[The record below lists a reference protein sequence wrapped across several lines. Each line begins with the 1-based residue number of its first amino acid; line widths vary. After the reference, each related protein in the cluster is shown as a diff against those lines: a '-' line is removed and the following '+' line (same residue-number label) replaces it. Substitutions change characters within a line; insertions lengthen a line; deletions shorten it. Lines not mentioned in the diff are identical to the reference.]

1 MKLYRCFAMFL
12 SLFFVIPQPLWAT
25 GVKNPGKVAS
35 GGGSSKNPITGMEF
49 MPVPSG
55 CFQMGDSFGDGAFN
69 EKPLHEVCLEGFSI
83 GKYEVTQG
91 QWKKIMGSN
100 PSTFS
105 ACGDDCPVEN
115 VGWDDALEFIR
126 RFNSLSGLN
135 SRLPTEAE
143 WEYAARSGGRMERYS
158 GGQNI
163 GDVGWYSSNA
173 GGATHPVGRKHPNG
187 LGIYDMSGNV
197 CEWVNDWYDSGYYG
211 ESPRNNPQGP
221 SSGVERVI
229 RGGSWY
235 DGQRGVRA
243 LDRGNFAAGSS
254 GGYLGLRLV
263 LPVASTPV
271 LPKSG
276 E

>member
-1 MKLYRCFAMFL
+1 MKLLRCIVTFM
-12 SLFFVIPQPLWAT
+12 SLFFTIIQPLQAVE
-25 GVKNPGKVAS
+25 VKDAGKVIS
-35 GGGSSKNPITGMEF
+35 GNGGSIDPITGMGF
-49 MPVPSG
+49 IPVPSG
-55 CFQMGDSFGDGAFN
+55 CFRMGDSFGDGAFN

-100 PSTFS
+100 PSSFTK
-105 ACGDDCPVEN
+105 CGDDCPVEN
-115 VGWDDALEFIR
+115 VGWDDMLEFIR
-126 RFNSLSGLN
+126 RFNSRSGLN

-143 WEYAARSGGRMERYS
+143 WEYAARSGGRTERYS

-163 GDVGWYSSNA
+163 SDVGWYSANA
-173 GGATHPVGRKHPNG
+173 DKATHPVGQKRPNG

-197 CEWVNDWYDSGYYG
+197 CEWVSDWYGSGYYG
-211 ESPRNNPQGP
+211 ESPQNNPQGP
-221 SSGVERVI
+221 SSGGERVI

-243 LDRGNFAAGSS
+243 FDRGNFAPGSS
-254 GGYLGLRLV
+254 GGYLGLRLL
-263 LPVASTPV
+263 LPVTSTSI

>member
-1 MKLYRCFAMFL
+1 MFL
-12 SLFFVIPQPLWAT
+12 SLFFVIPQPLWAA
-25 GVKNPGKVAS
+25 GVKNAEKVVSGK
-35 GGGSSKNPITGMEF
+35 GSFIDPITGMEF
-49 MPVPSG
+49 MPVPAG
-55 CFQMGDSFGDGAFN
+55 CFRMGDPFGDGAFN
-69 EKPLHEVCLEGFSI
+69 EKPLHEVCLKGFSI

-100 PSTFS
+100 PSSFTK
-105 ACGDDCPVEN
+105 CGDDCPVEN

-126 RFNSLSGLN
+126 RFNSRSGLN

-143 WEYAARSGGRMERYS
+143 WEYAARSGGRAERYS

-163 GDVGWYSSNA
+163 GDVGWYSGNA
-173 GGATHPVGRKHPNG
+173 RGATHPVGRKHPNG
-187 LGIYDMSGNV
+187 LRIYDMSGNV
-197 CEWVNDWYDSGYYG
+197 CEWVSDWYDSGYYA
-211 ESPRNNPQGP
+211 ESPRDNPQGP
-221 SSGVERVI
+221 SSGMERVI

-235 DGQRGVRA
+235 DGQRGVRT

-263 LPVASTPV
+263 LPVSSTTIS
-271 LPKSG
+271 PKSG